1 MVVDH
6 QPGIEPEGPHGLG
19 LLSCSQMSLKPRIG
33 SNREPALCRRR
44 SCHSGDPLRPPLK
57 TNDSVQPPLSH
68 SQSLTIGIRRWSFR
82 PPSTVVTKVGDHVAG
97 KTRTPRRGP

>member
-33 SNREPALCRRR
+33 SNRVRPGSESGSKICHISPTGLVFDHWDSALELPATIDG
-44 SCHSGDPLRPPLK
+44 GD
-57 TNDSVQPPLSH
+57 
-68 SQSLTIGIRRWSFR
+68 QSR
-82 PPSTVVTKVGDHVAG
+82 
-97 KTRTPRRGP
+97 